1 MTNKELKNELITQY
15 VNCLKSCDWGTD
27 NEEYRAGV
35 NYFMG
40 WLSGHFKIDLEEINR
55 AREKELYK

>member
-1 MTNKELKNELITQY
+1 MTKTELKNELIREY
-15 VNCLKSCDWGTD
+15 VNCLKSCEWETD

-40 WLSGHFKIDLEEINR
+40 WLSGHFDIDSEEIR
-55 AREKELYK
+55 KAREKELY